1 MVLYQTSQWQTVSSI
16 LMHATNENL
25 HPLTFCSWLNC
36 ETSCC
41 ALQKWLVINFQ
52 SLMALLSAP
61 GSWINK
67 NLIAPLNHL
76 KVIPLSGTFNI
87 ISDTTG
93 WFWDLS
99 GRKTPSEGS
108 LISFPQAK
116 QCPSLNQAV
125 QWIIIT
131 ARLNWTHCCRAG
143 KPVLSADWFMSCES
157 KILQKTYHHSFVL
170 LSVYRPLSIDDYYIE
185 RSLISGFCVQDKWKT
200 KGRRCAARSKRESAW
215 WVNIFN
221 YGVRYK
227 MKGNISEQISLKV
240 TFVWKSSAS
249 VFSFPVLSI
258 RGLCCREQA
267 VSCK

>member
-1 MVLYQTSQWQTVSSI
+1 
-16 LMHATNENL
+16 
-25 HPLTFCSWLNC
+25 
-36 ETSCC
+36 
-41 ALQKWLVINFQ
+41 
-52 SLMALLSAP
+52 MALLSAP

-99 GRKTPSEGS
+99 GGKTPSEGS